1 MNHGSF
7 VPFFVRSFHGIL
19 IRMSKT
25 EDDDVKEE
33 ELRKIFGEKNIIIL
47 TQCSYLPKILFGQNF
62 WSNPNGCIRI
72 ADSLPVFLDTRCSL
86 IESCVV

>member
-33 ELRKIFGEKNIIIL
+33 ELRKILVRRTYYFQHSVL
-47 TQCSYLPKILFGQNF
+47 TCQRY
-62 WSNPNGCIRI
+62 
-72 ADSLPVFLDTRCSL
+72 FLDRISGRTQTDVFVSL
-86 IESCVV
+86 TAFRYFLTPVVL